1 MYKIS
6 VEDSFSAA
14 HRLRGYKGKCEKMHG
29 HNWRVRLSVSGTE
42 LDSKGLLLDFSGL
55 KKMLG
60 NILAALDHEDLSRV
74 PPFNKINPS
83 AENIARH
90 IFDRAASALPSKKYP
105 GLRIET
111 VSVWESDKSRAD
123 YSAG

>member
-14 HRLRGYKGKCEKMHG
+14 HRLSGYKGKCEKLHG
-29 HNWRVRLSVSGTE
+29 HNWRVRLSVAGNE
-42 LDSKGLLLDFSGL
+42 LDSNGLLFDFSGL
-55 KKMLG
+55 KKLLG
-60 NILAALDHEDLSRV
+60 NILSKLDHEDLSLV
-74 PPFNKINPS
+74 APFNKINPS

-90 IFDRAASALPSKKYP
+90 IFDRAAAVLRSKKYTR
-105 GLRIET
+105 LRIEA